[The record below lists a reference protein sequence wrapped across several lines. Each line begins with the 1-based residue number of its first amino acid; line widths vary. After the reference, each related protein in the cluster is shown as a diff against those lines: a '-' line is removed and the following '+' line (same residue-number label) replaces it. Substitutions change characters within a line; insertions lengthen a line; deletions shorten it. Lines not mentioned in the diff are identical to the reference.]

1 MLIHTLLAE
10 AWNLQNNKTYYDN
23 EEYLQKY
30 VFIQKT
36 INNKIIEDQ
45 KTKTFKQMSNF
56 LQSYKISQSQLRND
70 VIKSIKTYFS
80 LIQSLQDYFQYKT
93 KFFKHVKQM
102 SIFLK
107 NIEKTISHYD
117 YSNSYL
123 TFKNFTKL
131 EWQTNM
137 PIHLIQLLCDE
148 SIETLNE
155 NNSELC
161 FFIKDLDDEKY
172 ETYFKKKLIE
182 KIKEEWLNMWN
193 TTTDKN
199 LCSYLNFIDKC
210 FKYCKEI
217 EVFTFCI
224 KKDTRKIIEDWF
236 NTLFVENSY
245 LQIKYFKEFSNL
257 FLNHTTDYNIVNP
270 NYFSILIRYFSKE
283 SNFLIISS
291 QWEKWLETENEKYD
305 SVLDFYCAIKP
316 ILNYNFKNYKKF
328 NTLFIERCI
337 ENIKSK
343 NNIDLLHKFL
353 INTIEENI
361 YLFWSNKKTE
371 YMNMLMNFWECLPNK
386 FIIQEKFD
394 EYLRKHIL
402 HIHSKSIQE
411 ILEFLKNNEK
421 VILSLQKCYKSQE
434 WLINHTKWLK
444 MLKDIRESENLYLQN
459 YYDKTFPFIGTS
471 SFYIE
476 TLTES
481 SDCIPY
487 EIWLQK
493 DIHIWFKNEMKSI
506 QCDYTRKYSKR
517 KLYLIE
523 SYCDVTLQWDTIEL
537 ICSFS
542 IGNELMKLQ
551 QHWDENKYI
560 YSKLEDEL
568 KQNTFQY
575 NLFTYLESKQIIII
589 KKINNNVLIMP
600 NHTNHSEK
608 ITLYL
613 NQSMFED
620 KLNNTLEL
628 ESKETKQELKLIFKK
643 KEYLELIVMRKLK
656 KNTLLFHEI
665 INIVND
671 REQFPFFIP
680 TLDEVKNVCSCLKE
694 REYITYNDDTLTE
707 NTKLS
712 LFED

>member
-1 MLIHTLLAE
+1 M
-10 AWNLQNNKTYYDN
+10 
-23 EEYLQKY
+23 
-30 VFIQKT
+30 
-36 INNKIIEDQ
+36 
-45 KTKTFKQMSNF
+45 
-56 LQSYKISQSQLRND
+56 
-70 VIKSIKTYFS
+70 
-80 LIQSLQDYFQYKT
+80 
-93 KFFKHVKQM
+93 
-102 SIFLK
+102 
-107 NIEKTISHYD
+107 
-117 YSNSYL
+117 
-123 TFKNFTKL
+123 
-131 EWQTNM
+131 
-137 PIHLIQLLCDE
+137 
-148 SIETLNE
+148 
-155 NNSELC
+155 
-161 FFIKDLDDEKY
+161 
-172 ETYFKKKLIE
+172 
-182 KIKEEWLNMWN
+182 
-193 TTTDKN
+193 
-199 LCSYLNFIDKC
+199 
-210 FKYCKEI
+210 
-217 EVFTFCI
+217 
-224 KKDTRKIIEDWF
+224 
-236 NTLFVENSY
+236 
-245 LQIKYFKEFSNL
+245 
-257 FLNHTTDYNIVNP
+257 
-270 NYFSILIRYFSKE
+270 
-283 SNFLIISS
+283 
-291 QWEKWLETENEKYD
+291 
-305 SVLDFYCAIKP
+305 
-316 ILNYNFKNYKKF
+316 
-328 NTLFIERCI
+328 
-337 ENIKSK
+337 
-343 NNIDLLHKFL
+343 
-353 INTIEENI
+353 I
-361 YLFWSNKKTE
+361 YLFWSNKRNE
-371 YMNMLMNFWECLPNK
+371 YMDMLMNFWECLPNK
-386 FIIQEKFD
+386 FIIQEKFE

-421 VILSLQKCYKSQE
+421 LILSLRKCYKSQE

-476 TLTES
+476 TLTDS
-481 SDCIPY
+481 PDCIPY

-493 DIHIWFKNEMKSI
+493 DNHIWFKNEVKSI

-551 QHWDENKYI
+551 QYWDENKEI

-575 NLFTYLESKQIIII
+575 NLFTYLESKQIITI

-600 NHTNHSEK
+600 NHNNHSEK
-608 ITLYL
+608 TTLYL
-613 NQSMFED
+613 KQSMFED
-620 KLNNTLEL
+620 KIDNTLEL
-628 ESKETKQELKLIFKK
+628 ESKETKQELKLILKK

-694 REYITYNDDTLTE
+694 REYITYNNDTLTE